1 MKIQESRW
9 GEFCLGRVEVRIYKE
24 DLINYIRL
32 RMQTGSKIRLPDNLL
47 DICYEYRKDLLE
59 FGKKFIH
66 DRGRRQDRNSEAA
79 QDYREAAT
87 KLVDKYWQQADDPN
101 VD

>member
-9 GEFCLGRVEVRIYKE
+9 GEFCLGRVEVRIYKK
-24 DLINYIRL
+24 DLIDYIRL
-32 RMQTGSKIRLPDNLL
+32 RMQSESSIRLPDNLI

-59 FGKKFIH
+59 FGKKFI
-66 DRGRRQDRNSEAA
+66 DEKRRRQDRTNEAS
-79 QDYREAAT
+79 QDYRKAASS
-87 KLVDKYWQQADDPN
+87 LVETYWGQLEN

>member
-9 GEFCLGRVEVRIYKE
+9 GEFCLGRVEVRIYKK
-24 DLINYIRL
+24 DLIDYIRL
-32 RMQTGSKIRLPDNLL
+32 RMQSESSIRLPDNLI

-59 FGKKFIH
+59 FGKKFI
-66 DRGRRQDRNSEAA
+66 DEKRRRQDRTNEAS
-79 QDYREAAT
+79 QDYRKAASS
-87 KLVDKYWQQADDPN
+87 LVEKYWGQLEN

>member
-1 MKIQESRW
+1 M
-9 GEFCLGRVEVRIYKE
+9 GRVLPGASRGRIYKE